1 MYHLIP
7 VTLFFFSNHMASS
20 SLLISSAGPSPKA
33 QDGPVY
39 NTPASRALVRKI
51 LAECLPPSFEPHD
64 YQIEGTCPAMDGK
77 DVLATM
83 ATGTGKT
90 GFFIFL
96 MLVIHAISQDPS
108 PALGGITFPEDP
120 TMIVVCP
127 TKALQVDMVHIQ
139 FPSFHTIR
147 H

>member
-1 MYHLIP
+1 MD
-7 VTLFFFSNHMASS
+7 SS
-20 SLLISSAGPSPKA
+20 SLLISTAGPTPKA

-51 LAECLPPSFEPHD
+51 LAQCLPPSFEPHD
-64 YQIEGTCPAMDGK
+64 YQIEGICPAMDGE

-96 MLVIHAISQDPS
+96 MLVIRAISQDPS
-108 PALGGITFPEDP
+108 LALGGITFPEDP
-120 TMIVVCP
+120 AMIVVCP

-139 FPSFHTIR
+139 FPSFYTI
-147 H
+147 HH

>member
-1 MYHLIP
+1 MD
-7 VTLFFFSNHMASS
+7 SSS
-20 SLLISSAGPSPKA
+20 SLISSTGPTPQA

-39 NTPASRALVRKI
+39 NTPAGRALVRKI

-64 YQIEGTCPAMDGK
+64 YQIEGICPAMDGE

-96 MLVIHAISQDPS
+96 MLVIRAISQDPS
-108 PALGGITFPEDP
+108 LALGGITFPEDP
-120 TMIVVCP
+120 AMIVVCP
-127 TKALQVDMVHIQ
+127 TKALQADMVHIH
-139 FPSFHTIR
+139 FPFLYYPSLIDEI
-147 H
+147 

>member
-1 MYHLIP
+1 MD
-7 VTLFFFSNHMASS
+7 SSS
-20 SLLISSAGPSPKA
+20 SLIGPTPQA

-39 NTPASRALVRKI
+39 NIPAGCALVQKI

-64 YQIEGTCPAMDGK
+64 YWIEGICPAMDGE

-108 PALGGITFPEDP
+108 LALRGITFPEDP
-120 TMIVVCP
+120 AMIVVCP
-127 TKALQVDMVHIQ
+127 TKALQVD
-139 FPSFHTIR
+139 
-147 H
+147 